1 MKKIRK
7 TLFTLLATA
16 IAAGTVLPL
25 AGCSGNGGT
34 RGTHGRKQDYCGN
47 RKRRIACVLAVRL
60 KPALKMLQRNT
71 DIRSLSAGLPAK
83 AQKICRHQAGN
94 GSNRTFK

>member
-25 AGCSGNGGT
+25 AGIAQAMAGPEET
-34 RGTHGRKQDYCGN
+34 RTKT
-47 RKRRIACVLAVRL
+47 RL
-60 KPALKMLQRNT
+60 LR
-71 DIRSLSAGLPAK
+71 
-83 AQKICRHQAGN
+83 
-94 GSNRTFK
+94 